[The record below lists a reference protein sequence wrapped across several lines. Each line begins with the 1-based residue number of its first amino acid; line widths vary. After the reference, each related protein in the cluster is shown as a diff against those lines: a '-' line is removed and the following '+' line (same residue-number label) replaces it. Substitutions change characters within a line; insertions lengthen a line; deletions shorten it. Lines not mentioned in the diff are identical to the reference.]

1 VGANWASSVTLIG
14 DAAHLMA
21 PFAGV
26 GVNVAMHDALELAHA
41 IIAQKDSLVNP
52 SARTVIGT
60 SGGFDQSPVTHM
72 SNALGKARKIYEA
85 VMFGR
90 AEKNAKET
98 MMYLDL
104 FFHERGGVAMVEHF
118 ERVKKQEM
126 ADKAAECDA
135 DEKMA
140 VGGLAVKYSVSG
152 GLT

>member
-1 VGANWASSVTLIG
+1 MGANWASSVTLIG

-21 PFAGV
+21 PFAGA

-72 SNALGKARKIYEA
+72 SSALGKARKIYEA

-104 FFHERGGVAMVEHF
+104 FFHERGVLPWLSTLSGSRSRRWRIKLLSVALM
-118 ERVKKQEM
+118 RK
-126 ADKAAECDA
+126 
-135 DEKMA
+135 
-140 VGGLAVKYSVSG
+140 
-152 GLT
+152 